1 MDIEEEI
8 ISDIVKLA
16 LLEDR
21 VEDDITTNSL
31 LEYDQKIVAEVIVKE
46 HGIISG
52 IDVFKKTF
60 YMVDPEIYIN
70 VFTGDGTSVKR
81 GCVILEINGRE
92 SSVLK
97 AERTALNFLQRLSGI
112 ATLTSRFVDR
122 IKPYNVILLDTR
134 KTTPGMRYLEKKAVR
149 DGGGT
154 NHRLN
159 LEDMAMVKDNH
170 IKMAGSITNAVK
182 KIRKKFPYKRIEVE
196 VKDLDEFRE
205 TLSLDIDMIML
216 DNFSIKM
223 IKEAIRINKKSIKL
237 EISGNIRFEN
247 IEEKA
252 ETGVDYISVGALTHS
267 FKSLDFSLNIRR

>member
-1 MDIEEEI
+1 
-8 ISDIVKLA
+8 
-16 LLEDR
+16 
-21 VEDDITTNSL
+21 
-31 LEYDQKIVAEVIVKE
+31 
-46 HGIISG
+46 
-52 IDVFKKTF
+52 
-60 YMVDPEIYIN
+60 MVDPEIYIN

-170 IKMAGSITNAVK
+170 IKMAWSITNAVK

-247 IEEKA
+247 IGEKA